1 MSDLFNREEN
11 SSIGVTEGISDILP
25 PSECSVIFY
34 NDDYTTKDF
43 VVDVLINVF
52 NKPAPEAEDLMEK
65 VHKTGSAVVGS
76 YTYDIA
82 LSRTN
87 LATQMA
93 RKNGFPL
100 RVEIEQH

>member
-1 MSDLFNREEN
+1 MSDLFNTEH
-11 SSIGVTEGISDILP
+11 SASIGIGVTEEILP

-43 VVDVLINVF
+43 VVDVLMNIF
-52 NKPAPEAEDLMEK
+52 NKAQPEAEDLMEK
-65 VHKTGSAVVGS
+65 VHRTGSAVIGS

-87 LATQMA
+87 ITTQLA
-93 RKNGFPL
+93 RKNGYPL
-100 RVEIEQH
+100 RVEIERD

>member
-1 MSDLFNREEN
+1 MSAYFNSESDRAAGSVED
-11 SSIGVTEGISDILP
+11 VTDILP
-25 PSECSVIFY
+25 PPECSVIFY

-43 VVDVLINVF
+43 VVEVLVNVF
-52 NKPAPEAEDLMEK
+52 NKGTPEAEDLMEK
-65 VHKTGSAVVGS
+65 VHQTGSAVVGS

-87 LATQMA
+87 ITTQLA

-100 RVEIEQH
+100 RVEIERE

>member
-11 SSIGVTEGISDILP
+11 SSIGVTEGVSDILP
-25 PSECSVIFY
+25 PRECSVIFY

-43 VVDVLINVF
+43 VVDVLVNIF
-52 NKPAPEAEDLMEK
+52 NKGVPEAEDLMET
-65 VHKTGSAVVGS
+65 VHNAGSAVVGS

-87 LATQMA
+87 ITTQLA

-100 RVEIEQH
+100 RVEIEQD